1 MEDDRT
7 QRVYLFDGTNFSN
20 WSFRM
25 ESYLEEL
32 GLLHC
37 IEKTLEEEDFF
48 PVVPED
54 TAAVK
59 KEKEDKRARR
69 KQEDA
74 KCKSILIHKIADS
87 QLEYI
92 RGKTSPRAIW
102 TTLQHTFER
111 KGVSGVFYLL
121 KQLAGMKY
129 DERRPME
136 EHILAFE
143 KTIRELE
150 SAEIKF
156 DKPVVVFFLLQSMP
170 KSYDQLITVLE
181 TLPVE
186 QCSMEFVKSRLL
198 SEDAKRQHNGDRPET
213 STAFA
218 GRSGKFVFKCH
229 SCGKPGHKRANCPEN
244 PKNERPVAKPEKQ
257 KKKSK
262 AHVAESGSDV
272 AFMTVDGE
280 PAGGEFRWILDSGA
294 SEHMVSDK
302 NYLQNVR
309 TLDSPIVINVAKS
322 GVSLTSRVAG
332 EVKMTSNVEG
342 GQLTCTVYNV
352 LYVPGLYANLFSVKR
367 VTERGMEVTFGKD
380 GARITRGSEVVCTA
394 SRKGR
399 LYELDVDV
407 PKIESAMAADQ
418 GSKLTL
424 WHRRYGHIG
433 NAGLVKLIRNGM
445 VEGID
450 VGSGS
455 LKPDGGVCEPCM
467 MGKQTRQPFD
477 EAVQPRS
484 SRPLELIHT
493 DVCGPFTP
501 ASWDGQK
508 VFVSFIDDFTHF
520 TAVYVLKSKG
530 DVLDAFRKYAA
541 MATVHFGTRIARL
554 RSDNG
559 GEYIN
564 ANFVQFCEE
573 AGIVMEPTVPY
584 TPQQN
589 GVAERMN
596 RTIMERA
603 RSMLDDAGFKRS
615 MWNEAVLTA
624 VHLINR
630 SPTTALA
637 ENRTPYEMW
646 FGHKPNVSR
655 LRVFGSKAFC
665 HVPKEK
671 RTKLDAKSQ
680 VCYLVGYGVNG
691 YRVWDPVRRKITIA
705 RDVVVEESE
714 SKRRVEV
721 HTNDHLVSDRLEPLE
736 ERPNLRRE
744 ANPEP
749 NSEPAIEETEDG
761 AAGGCDSSADE
772 FGSAEDDEV
781 PVRRSDRLRR
791 PPARF
796 SDFDVCMAF
805 ALNAENYVEALPDD
819 INELRKRDDWPEW
832 KRAID
837 DEMHAL
843 EKNRTWDLVDLP
855 TGVRPVPCKWVFKI
869 KYGDDGSID
878 RYKARLVAKGCSQR
892 QGYDYQET
900 YAPVVR
906 MTTVRTLLAV
916 AVQKN
921 LHLHQMDVRTAFL
934 NGNLTE
940 TVYMRQPPGFERG
953 NKVCRLNKSLYG
965 LKQAPRSWN
974 ERFNSFILKLG
985 FQRSQYDSCLYTR
998 KANGVW
1004 TYLVLYVDDIVLASS
1019 SLEEIERIK
1028 RKMKS
1033 EFEMDDM
1040 QELKNFLGMRIQY
1053 NMEEGT
1059 LRLNQAKYISAL
1071 LKRFGMDNCKPAMT
1085 PLDANQKLTRK
1096 KDNEE
1101 ATQHPYRELIGCLT
1115 YLMLS
1120 TRPDI
1125 SIAVNFLSRFQSGAT
1140 DEHWCHLKR
1149 VLRYLQGTKH
1159 LCLEYRRNTDA
1170 DPLVGFADADWGSD
1184 MDDRRSTSGYVFQ
1197 VYGSTV
1203 SWTTRKQATISLSST
1218 EAEYVSLS
1226 QASCEAIWLRNLLT
1240 EFGVNLDVPLVI
1252 HEDNQSCIH
1261 IAEEPRDQKRMKHL
1275 DIRYNFIRECI
1286 QNDVIKL
1293 QYIPTEDQL
1302 ADVFTKG
1309 LPGPAFLKHR
1319 STLGLRGGVRN
1330 KH

>member
-1 MEDDRT
+1 
-7 QRVYLFDGTNFSN
+7 
-20 WSFRM
+20 M

-48 PVVPED
+48 PVDEED
-54 TAAVK
+54 SAAVK
-59 KEKEDKRARR
+59 KEKEDQRTKR

-92 RGKTSPRAIW
+92 RGKSSPRAIW

-121 KQLAGMKY
+121 KQLAGMKH
-129 DERRPME
+129 DERRTME

-198 SEDAKRQHNGDRPET
+198 SEDAKRQHNGDRPDT

-229 SCGKPGHKRANCPEN
+229 ACGKPGHKRVNCPEN
-244 PKNERPVAKPEKQ
+244 VKNERPASKPEKH

-262 AHVAESGSDV
+262 AHVAESGGDV
-272 AFMTVDGE
+272 AFMTVDGD
-280 PAGGEFRWILDSGA
+280 PPGGKFRWILDSGA

-302 NYLQNVR
+302 SFLQNVR
-309 TLDSPIVINVAKS
+309 TLDTPIVINVAKS
-322 GVSLTSRVAG
+322 GVSLTSRVTG
-332 EVKMTSNVEG
+332 EMKMIANVEG
-342 GQLTCTVYNV
+342 KQLTCTVHNV

-367 VTERGMEVTFGKD
+367 VAERNMEVTFGKD

-407 PKIESAMAADQ
+407 PKIESAMVADPE
-418 GSKLTL
+418 SKLTL

-433 NAGLVKLIRNGM
+433 NTGLVKLVRSGM

-450 VGSGS
+450 VGGN
-455 LKPDGGVCEPCM
+455 LKPDAGVCEPCM
-467 MGKQTRQPFD
+467 MGKQARQTFE
-477 EAVQPRS
+477 EAVKPRS

-508 VFVSFIDDFTHF
+508 IFVSFIDDFTHF
-520 TAVYVLKSKG
+520 TAVYALKSKS
-530 DVLDAFRKYAA
+530 DVLDAFQKYAA
-541 MATVHFGTRIARL
+541 MATVHFGNRIARL

-564 ANFVQFCEE
+564 ANFIKYCED

-615 MWNEAVLTA
+615 MWSEAVLTA

-630 SPTTALA
+630 SPTAALD
-637 ENRTPYEMW
+637 ENKTPYEMW
-646 FGHKPNVSR
+646 FGHKPNVSG
-655 LRVFGSKAFC
+655 LRVFGSKAYC

-680 VCYLVGYGVNG
+680 VCYLVGYGING
-691 YRVWDPVRRKITIA
+691 YRVWDPVRRKIVIA
-705 RDVVVEESE
+705 RDVVIDELRA
-714 SKRRVEV
+714 KRRVEV
-721 HTNDHLVSDRLEPLE
+721 YTNDHLVSDWPVTLDEEPE
-736 ERPNLRRE
+736 QRNE
-744 ANPEP
+744 ASRNQ
-749 NSEPAIEETEDG
+749 NSEPAIDESEDE
-761 AAGGCDSSADE
+761 AAGGCDTSIEE

-781 PVRRSDRLRR
+781 PVRRTGRLRKQ
-791 PPARF
+791 PARF
-796 SDFDVCMAF
+796 SDYEVCIAF

-837 DEMHAL
+837 DEMRAL
-843 EKNRTWDLVDLP
+843 EKNNTWDIVDLP
-855 TGVRPVPCKWVFKI
+855 AGARPVPCKWVFKI
-869 KYGDDGSID
+869 KYNDNGSID
-878 RYKARLVAKGCSQR
+878 RHKARLVAKGCSQR

-906 MTTVRTLLAV
+906 MTTVRTLLSV
-916 AVQKN
+916 AVQRN

-934 NGNLTE
+934 NGKLSE

-953 NKVCRLNKSLYG
+953 NKVCKLNKSLYG

-998 KANGVW
+998 KVNGVW
-1004 TYLVLYVDDIVLASS
+1004 MYLVLYVDDIVLASS
-1019 SLEEIERIK
+1019 SLEEIRNIK
-1028 RKMKS
+1028 QRLAN

-1040 QELKNFLGMRIQY
+1040 QEMKNFLGMRIQY
-1053 NMEEGT
+1053 NMEKGT
-1059 LRLNQAKYISAL
+1059 LLLNQTKYISAL
-1071 LKRFGMDNCKPAMT
+1071 LKRFGMDGCKPAST
-1085 PLDANQKLTRK
+1085 PLDANLKLERK
-1096 KDNEE
+1096 KDGDE
-1101 ATQHPYRELIGCLT
+1101 ATQYPYRELVGCLT

-1125 SIAVNFLSRFQSGAT
+1125 SIAVNTMSRFQSGAT
-1140 DEHWCHLKR
+1140 DVHWSHLKR

-1159 LCLEYRRNTDA
+1159 LSLEYRRDACA
-1170 DPLVGFADADWGSD
+1170 DPLIGFADADWGSD
-1184 MDDRRSTSGYVFQ
+1184 MNDRRSTSGYVFQ
-1197 VYGSTV
+1197 VYGNTV

-1226 QASCEAIWLRNLLT
+1226 QSSCEAIWLRNLLT
-1240 EFGVNLDVPLVI
+1240 DTHRRRASRPETDEASGHPLQL
-1252 HEDNQSCIH
+1252 HQ
-1261 IAEEPRDQKRMKHL
+1261 RMCPEQRHQCEVHP
-1275 DIRYNFIRECI
+1275 DWR
-1286 QNDVIKL
+1286 
-1293 QYIPTEDQL
+1293 PT
-1302 ADVFTKG
+1302 G
-1309 LPGPAFLKHR
+1309 
-1319 STLGLRGGVRN
+1319 
-1330 KH
+1330 